1 MPRSN
6 ARFWLVEAKA
16 SRTVQSATAN
26 SLLALKKA
34 AEGRVS
40 RSLIVH
46 RKARSGPNMTTV
58 APGVEAMPVEEF
70 SGLLNA

>member
-1 MPRSN
+1 
-6 ARFWLVEAKA
+6 
-16 SRTVQSATAN
+16 VQSATAN